1 MTKRQPRHEESALQ
15 KAMIEYLDRR
25 GVRRDNVVFAVPNE
39 GRRSRHV
46 GGILKSMGLLPG
58 VADLVIV
65 APGGRAHFVEVKTP
79 KGRLSKAQR
88 EFRDRCVAMRVP
100 WAIVRSLDD
109 MERVIEGWHLVARR
123 SLITSPRE
131 AKAMEIDARTWCP
144 VIDIETGTVRD
155 LADVKTGIA
164 RALPDGLSLSVRY
177 KASVGDR
184 YFLLDEHGRRRWTWK
199 GFHAP
204 DNLVRPE
211 EKGEGDHVMI
221 RVDESGI
228 VAGWDPRISEDE
240 WKIE

>member
-46 GGILKSMGLLPG
+46 GGILKSMGMLPG
-58 VADLVIV
+58 VADLAIV

-79 KGRLSKAQR
+79 KGRLSKSQR

-100 WAIVRSLDD
+100 WAMVRSLDD
-109 MERVIEGWHLVARR
+109 LERVLEGWHLVARR
-123 SLITSPRE
+123 SSTTSPRE
-131 AKAMEIDARTWCP
+131 AKAMAIDAMTWCP
-144 VIDIETGTVRD
+144 VIDIETGRVRGW
-155 LADVKTGIA
+155 KGS
-164 RALPDGLSLSVRY
+164 SLSVRY
-177 KASVGDR
+177 TGDR

-204 DNLVRPE
+204 DNILRPE
-211 EKGEGDHVMI
+211 EKGESDHVMM

-228 VAGWDPRISEDE
+228 VVGWDPRISEDE
-240 WKIE
+240 WRKVE